1 MPSQDPSHRTPCP
14 EEDIELYMDDST
26 VPGAD
31 ATSEGSP
38 GSASDLMGFMLK
50 DVLTGNPQPIIPGSA
65 AIAAFD
71 RETSEQ
77 RKQNISLESIQ
88 QDIDKSSSGS
98 LVDEEKDGGKRRQKR
113 LERNRESARL
123 SRRRRKQY
131 LEDLEK
137 NVNRK
142 AEEVDEARRRHI
154 GLAVAVVQQKRS
166 EIICRGDPNSIPI
179 LDSHLSRTNVELMLM
194 TTFHSQQ
201 IKSFSL
207 PPQMKM
213 VLWLSLQPE
222 VFFRGGRA
230 ASERLSAARIGE
242 RVSRPQRGTYDQLD
256 AKRCIYLSCFTDPN
270 WRGHQGNPFK
280 INVASHLQRD

>member
-1 MPSQDPSHRTPCP
+1 MDWPMPSHDHAQRRTPLP
-14 EEDIELYMDDST
+14 EDDST
-26 VPGAD
+26 APDAD
-31 ATSEGSP
+31 AASDLSP
-38 GSASDLMGFMLK
+38 GSASDHMGYVLK
-50 DVLTGNPQPIIPGSA
+50 DVSTANLQPIIPGSA
-65 AIAAFD
+65 AIAAYD
-71 RETSEQ
+71 R
-77 RKQNISLESIQ
+77 Q
-88 QDIDKSSSGS
+88 QMNLVGSKPDVDKSSSES
-98 LVDEEKDGGKRRQKR
+98 LVGHGEMMMMDGEKDDGKRRQKR

-123 SRRRRKQY
+123 SRKRRKQY

-166 EIICRGDPNSIPI
+166 EVIIRGEPESIPM
-179 LDSHLSRTNVELMLM
+179 LDSHLSRTSVELMLM

-201 IKSFSL
+201 VKSFSA

-242 RVSRPQRGTYDQLD
+242 RVRCFRDSMTYL
-256 AKRCIYLSCFTDPN
+256 I
-270 WRGHQGNPFK
+270 HQDF
-280 INVASHLQRD
+280 

>member
-1 MPSQDPSHRTPCP
+1 MDWPMPSHDLAQQRHTPLP
-14 EEDIELYMDDST
+14 QEDDST
-26 VPGAD
+26 APDAD
-31 ATSEGSP
+31 ATSDLSP
-38 GSASDLMGFMLK
+38 GSASDHMGYVLK
-50 DVLTGNPQPIIPGSA
+50 DVSTANLQPNIPGSL
-65 AIAAFD
+65 AIAAYD
-71 RETSEQ
+71 R
-77 RKQNISLESIQ
+77 Q
-88 QDIDKSSSGS
+88 QQMNLVGSKPDIDDKSSSES
-98 LVDEEKDGGKRRQKR
+98 LAGHAGEMTIDGEKDDGKRRQKR

-123 SRRRRKQY
+123 SRKRRKQY

-166 EIICRGDPNSIPI
+166 EVIVRGEPESIPM
-179 LDSHLSRTNVELMLM
+179 LDAHLSRTSVELMLM

-201 IKSFSL
+201 VKSFSA

-242 RVSRPQRGTYDQLD
+242 RV
-256 AKRCIYLSCFTDPN
+256 RC
-270 WRGHQGNPFK
+270 
-280 INVASHLQRD
+280 